1 MKKLFV
7 ICSWAL
13 LLGGC
18 KSESGASDPDGDKPV
33 PPPSAELLQKI
44 EDLNA
49 GLVSLKTLAGA
60 VSQSEV
66 RSLAE
71 TEDGV
76 RLTFCDGTEV
86 TVACNAA
93 AEAPLIGI
101 AVDGDAYYW
110 TLAAEKDIP
119 WLKDAAGAKMPV
131 SGPVPVVGRD
141 DKGFWTVTTDAAVT
155 PWQIEDGSGNP
166 VEATGDEQVE
176 LFRSVKAGNGRVEIA
191 LTDGGTLSAAQVNDL
206 SVAGTANCYVV
217 SAPGTYVFNARVRGN
232 GAGEGVGFEPAI
244 EMADGM
250 TADWLWTDSEGLVSG
265 VALDTTSGDI
275 FLTVGEG
282 RGNALVALMQDGKV
296 VWSWHVWVTDAPQ
309 TMTYGNGTVFMDR
322 NLGAVGTTAGGT
334 DAYGMYYQWGR
345 KDPFYGG
352 EKTETSAN
360 AFLEA
365 KNGTVVNPAYPA
377 LDWAF
382 SKSATTT
389 DGAAANPMTFYN
401 DKVGTGYNWLAS
413 PNATLWGEAKTLNDP
428 CPPGYRVPETG
439 AWEDLISGRQ
449 YIDGVSVWDGTN
461 YGMTYT
467 HGGQTAWYP
476 ALDWA
481 FSKSATTTD
490 GAAANPMTFYNDK
503 VGTGYNWL
511 ASPNA
516 TLWGE
521 AKTLNDPCPPG
532 YRVPETGAWEDLIS
546 GRQYIDGVS
555 VWDGTNYGMT
565 YTHGGQTAWY
575 PAQGYRNYS
584 SGAIVGLRSSTGG
597 SGAYWSA
604 ETSSVKSYYLF
615 FRSKLSSSG
624 SINNELDMNRS
635 YGYTVRCC
643 KE

>member
-1 MKKLFV
+1 METNLF
-7 ICSWAL
+7 
-13 LLGGC
+13 
-18 KSESGASDPDGDKPV
+18 

-282 RGNALVALMQDGKV
+282 RGNALVALMQDGKALQSGTSHFLGQNFAKAFDV
-296 VWSWHVWVTDAPQ
+296 TYTTREGKQEYVWATSWGVSTRLMGALIMAHSDNNGLVLPPKLAPIQ
-309 TMTYGNGTVFMDR
+309 VAMVPIYKGAEQLATMTEKMEAIAADLRARGISVKVDTRDNVRSGFKFAEYELKGVPVRLALGPRDLENGTIELARRDTLTKETVPQQGLADR
-322 NLGAVGTTAGGT
+322 IVDLLDQIQKNI
-334 DAYGMYYQWGR
+334 YR
-345 KDPFYGG
+345 KAHDFRSSMITRVDTWD
-352 EKTETSAN
+352 E
-360 AFLEA
+360 FI
-365 KNGTVVNPAYPA
+365 
-377 LDWAF
+377 D
-382 SKSATTT
+382 
-389 DGAAANPMTFYN
+389 
-401 DKVGTGYNWLAS
+401 
-413 PNATLWGEAKTLNDP
+413 TLNNK
-428 CPPGYRVPETG
+428 GG
-439 AWEDLISGRQ
+439 FISAH
-449 YIDGVSVWDGTN
+449 WDGTVETEVAIKDATKATIRCIPLDAEEEE
-461 YGMTYT
+461 GRCIYT
-467 HGGQTAWYP
+467 GKPSHR
-476 ALDWA
+476 
-481 FSKSATTTD
+481 
-490 GAAANPMTFYNDK
+490 
-503 VGTGYNWL
+503 
-511 ASPNA
+511 
-516 TLWGE
+516 
-521 AKTLNDPCPPG
+521 
-532 YRVPETGAWEDLIS
+532 RV
-546 GRQYIDGVS
+546 
-555 VWDGTNYGMT
+555 
-565 YTHGGQTAWY
+565 
-575 PAQGYRNYS
+575 
-584 SGAIVGLRSSTGG
+584 
-597 SGAYWSA
+597 
-604 ETSSVKSYYLF
+604 LF
-615 FRSKLSSSG
+615 A
-624 SINNELDMNRS
+624 RS
-635 YGYTVRCC
+635 Y
-643 KE
+643 

>member
-1 MKKLFV
+1 MEPLTKKQGMMKKLFV

-155 PWQIEDGSGNP
+155 PWQIGDGSGNP

-461 YGMTYT
+461 Y
-467 HGGQTAWYP
+467 
-476 ALDWA
+476 
-481 FSKSATTTD
+481 
-490 GAAANPMTFYNDK
+490 
-503 VGTGYNWL
+503 V
-511 ASPNA
+511 
-516 TLWGE
+516 
-521 AKTLNDPCPPG
+521 
-532 YRVPETGAWEDLIS
+532 
-546 GRQYIDGVS
+546 
-555 VWDGTNYGMT
+555 
-565 YTHGGQTAWY
+565 
-575 PAQGYRNYS
+575 
-584 SGAIVGLRSSTGG
+584 
-597 SGAYWSA
+597 
-604 ETSSVKSYYLF
+604 
-615 FRSKLSSSG
+615 
-624 SINNELDMNRS
+624 
-635 YGYTVRCC
+635 
-643 KE
+643 

>member
-389 DGAAANPMTFYN
+389 DGAAAN
-401 DKVGTGYNWLAS
+401 DVLQ
-413 PNATLWGEAKTLNDP
+413 
-428 CPPGYRVPETG
+428 R
-439 AWEDLISGRQ
+439 
-449 YIDGVSVWDGTN
+449 
-461 YGMTYT
+461 
-467 HGGQTAWYP
+467 
-476 ALDWA
+476 
-481 FSKSATTTD
+481 
-490 GAAANPMTFYNDK
+490 
-503 VGTGYNWL
+503 
-511 ASPNA
+511 
-516 TLWGE
+516 
-521 AKTLNDPCPPG
+521 
-532 YRVPETGAWEDLIS
+532 
-546 GRQYIDGVS
+546 
-555 VWDGTNYGMT
+555 
-565 YTHGGQTAWY
+565 
-575 PAQGYRNYS
+575 
-584 SGAIVGLRSSTGG
+584 
-597 SGAYWSA
+597 
-604 ETSSVKSYYLF
+604 
-615 FRSKLSSSG
+615 
-624 SINNELDMNRS
+624 
-635 YGYTVRCC
+635 
-643 KE
+643 

>member
-155 PWQIEDGSGNP
+155 PWQIGDGSGNP

-439 AWEDLISGRQ
+439 ACIIGKTKCDEIKNEMRPSWRKAWSKRNATKISHTRKNTVRTTTKRCSNGIFLSQKQRSLRSLLV
-449 YIDGVSVWDGTN
+449 IANHPLLLSTTTRFRGTDGPLDAVDDPPVALGVSVD
-461 YGMTYT
+461 
-467 HGGQTAWYP
+467 HIER
-476 ALDWA
+476 
-481 FSKSATTTD
+481 KH
-490 GAAANPMTFYNDK
+490 
-503 VGTGYNWL
+503 
-511 ASPNA
+511 
-516 TLWGE
+516 
-521 AKTLNDPCPPG
+521 
-532 YRVPETGAWEDLIS
+532 
-546 GRQYIDGVS
+546 RQ
-555 VWDGTNYGMT
+555 
-565 YTHGGQTAWY
+565 H
-575 PAQGYRNYS
+575 
-584 SGAIVGLRSSTGG
+584 
-597 SGAYWSA
+597 
-604 ETSSVKSYYLF
+604 
-615 FRSKLSSSG
+615 KLSLHCL
-624 SINNELDMNRS
+624 E
-635 YGYTVRCC
+635 
-643 KE
+643 

>member
-1 MKKLFV
+1 M
-7 ICSWAL
+7 
-13 LLGGC
+13 
-18 KSESGASDPDGDKPV
+18 
-33 PPPSAELLQKI
+33 QKI

-191 LTDGGTLSAAQVNDL
+191 LTDG
-206 SVAGTANCYVV
+206 
-217 SAPGTYVFNARVRGN
+217 
-232 GAGEGVGFEPAI
+232 
-244 EMADGM
+244 M

-322 NLGAVGTTAGGT
+322 NLGAAGTTAGGT

-428 CPPGYRVPETG
+428 CPPGYRVPG
-439 AWEDLISGRQ
+439 
-449 YIDGVSVWDGTN
+449 
-461 YGMTYT
+461 
-467 HGGQTAWYP
+467 
-476 ALDWA
+476 
-481 FSKSATTTD
+481 
-490 GAAANPMTFYNDK
+490 
-503 VGTGYNWL
+503 
-511 ASPNA
+511 
-516 TLWGE
+516 
-521 AKTLNDPCPPG
+521 
-532 YRVPETGAWEDLIS
+532 TGAWEDLIS

>member
-296 VWSWHVWVTDAPQ
+296 VWSWHVWVTDAP
-309 TMTYGNGTVFMDR
+309 
-322 NLGAVGTTAGGT
+322 
-334 DAYGMYYQWGR
+334 
-345 KDPFYGG
+345 
-352 EKTETSAN
+352 
-360 AFLEA
+360 
-365 KNGTVVNPAYPA
+365 
-377 LDWAF
+377 
-382 SKSATTT
+382 
-389 DGAAANPMTFYN
+389 
-401 DKVGTGYNWLAS
+401 
-413 PNATLWGEAKTLNDP
+413 
-428 CPPGYRVPETG
+428 
-439 AWEDLISGRQ
+439 
-449 YIDGVSVWDGTN
+449 
-461 YGMTYT
+461 
-467 HGGQTAWYP
+467 
-476 ALDWA
+476 
-481 FSKSATTTD
+481 
-490 GAAANPMTFYNDK
+490 
-503 VGTGYNWL
+503 
-511 ASPNA
+511 
-516 TLWGE
+516 
-521 AKTLNDPCPPG
+521 
-532 YRVPETGAWEDLIS
+532 
-546 GRQYIDGVS
+546 
-555 VWDGTNYGMT
+555 
-565 YTHGGQTAWY
+565 
-575 PAQGYRNYS
+575 
-584 SGAIVGLRSSTGG
+584 
-597 SGAYWSA
+597 
-604 ETSSVKSYYLF
+604 
-615 FRSKLSSSG
+615 
-624 SINNELDMNRS
+624 
-635 YGYTVRCC
+635 
-643 KE
+643 

>member
-1 MKKLFV
+1 METNLF
-7 ICSWAL
+7 
-13 LLGGC
+13 
-18 KSESGASDPDGDKPV
+18 

-191 LTDGGTLSAAQVNDL
+191 LTDG
-206 SVAGTANCYVV
+206 
-217 SAPGTYVFNARVRGN
+217 
-232 GAGEGVGFEPAI
+232 
-244 EMADGM
+244 M

-322 NLGAVGTTAGGT
+322 NLGAAGTTAGGT

-428 CPPGYRVPETG
+428 CPPGYRVPG
-439 AWEDLISGRQ
+439 
-449 YIDGVSVWDGTN
+449 
-461 YGMTYT
+461 
-467 HGGQTAWYP
+467 
-476 ALDWA
+476 
-481 FSKSATTTD
+481 
-490 GAAANPMTFYNDK
+490 
-503 VGTGYNWL
+503 
-511 ASPNA
+511 
-516 TLWGE
+516 
-521 AKTLNDPCPPG
+521 
-532 YRVPETGAWEDLIS
+532 TGAWEDLIS

>member
-1 MKKLFV
+1 MEPLTKKQGMMKKLFV

-322 NLGAVGTTAGGT
+322 NLGAAGTTAGGT

-345 KDPFYGG
+345 KDPFYWGT
-352 EKTETSAN
+352 KTSTSATP
-360 AFLEA
+360 FDEVKEL
-365 KNGTVVNPAYPA
+365 TVVNPAYAA
-377 LDWAF
+377 LTWSLA
-382 SKSATTT
+382 KAAVTPEA
-389 DGAAANPMTFYN
+389 AAANPMTFYN
-401 DKVGTGYNWLAS
+401 NTVGTGSNWLAKPS
-413 PNATLWGEAKTLNDP
+413 AKLWGEAKTLNDP
-428 CPPGYRVPETG
+428 CPPGYKVPDID
-439 AWEDLISGRQ
+439 AWENLSSGRD
-449 YIDGVSVWDGTN
+449 YIDGVSAWDVEN
-461 YGMTYT
+461 YGVTYT
-467 HGGQTAWYP
+467 YNGQTAWYP
-476 ALDWA
+476 
-481 FSKSATTTD
+481 
-490 GAAANPMTFYNDK
+490 G
-503 VGTGYNWL
+503 
-511 ASPNA
+511 
-516 TLWGE
+516 
-521 AKTLNDPCPPG
+521 
-532 YRVPETGAWEDLIS
+532 
-546 GRQYIDGVS
+546 
-555 VWDGTNYGMT
+555 
-565 YTHGGQTAWY
+565 
-575 PAQGYRNYS
+575 QGYRMYS
-584 SGAIVGLRSSTGG
+584 TGAIVGQRASSGG
-597 SGAYWSA
+597 SGGYWSSKA
-604 ETSSVKSYYLF
+604 TAVKAYYLYVKK
-615 FRSKLSSSG
+615 RISTSG
-624 SINNELDMNRS
+624 SINPELDVHRS